1 MDVRHAARQIA
12 LSNLFSWSFLSQN
25 PAESLDDI
33 AETLEIKE
41 FDNNLAKRL
50 INGVVENITEI
61 DKLIIGSA
69 PEWPLNK
76 VGKVDLAALRIA
88 IFELYFDDQV
98 PPKVVINEAIELA
111 KEFGGETSSKFVNG
125 VLGTIISH
133 KN

>member
-1 MDVRHAARQIA
+1 MDTRHAARQIA
-12 LSNLFSWSFLSQN
+12 LSSLFSWSFLSQT
-25 PAESLDDI
+25 PAESLEAT

-41 FDNNLAKRL
+41 FDQSLALSL
-50 INGVVENITEI
+50 IDGVVANIVEI
-61 DKLIIGSA
+61 DKLIVGSA